1 MSYLNLSMSLILLST
16 VVSRLSKSHSKGK
29 TSVIFY
35 RLLFAFMHLTAG
47 ILSLMLTALPE
58 ANTNNIFKEPTMEKG
73 FHSCKDFQ
81 QVDTPVRQDGMD
93 CMERRVDD
101 GWGGCIKLGMH
112 STFQKE

>member
-1 MSYLNLSMSLILLST
+1 
-16 VVSRLSKSHSKGK
+16 
-29 TSVIFY
+29 
-35 RLLFAFMHLTAG
+35 MHLTAG

-101 GWGGCIKLGMH
+101 GWEGGGCIKLGMH
-112 STFQKE
+112 STFQKK